1 MTRITLKSFALHAH
15 AEVFRIV
22 ALRARRAPR
31 FGRPHRA
38 RILATLA
45 VMLTLACLT
54 IVNIGCDRKHS
65 PVQPPSPTATTNPT
79 PRIVVLSPA
88 LAIILKDL
96 GLAPAIVGRHAWDL
110 ALDPALPVCG
120 DQSGVDFEALLRV
133 RPTHVVVQWGE
144 RALPQRLVELA
155 KEQGWTLINENP
167 LSLDDI
173 PIVAKHLDHDFEAA
187 IAHEHAKDHADALIA
202 SLVDACGH
210 RVEDATTNPRTPSG
224 TSVWKG
230 RILLLAA
237 TSPPAALGP
246 GSWHYEILSRLGG
259 TNAITSGGPYQTL
272 DAEDVTKLAPDGIV
286 ILQPR
291 GMKDA
296 ATPTRHVAS
305 EFEPADLKK
314 RMGQLADLSVPAIT
328 NGRIALIDDPFA
340 LTPSSSII
348 EVRLRL
354 KAILGAWSR

>member
-1 MTRITLKSFALHAH
+1 
-15 AEVFRIV
+15 
-22 ALRARRAPR
+22 
-31 FGRPHRA
+31 
-38 RILATLA
+38 
-45 VMLTLACLT
+45 MLTLACLA
-54 IVNIGCDRKHS
+54 IVNIGCEKQSTPART
-65 PVQPPSPTATTNPT
+65 PSPKDPPTAAINPT

-144 RALPQRLVELA
+144 RALPPRLVELA

-167 LSLDDI
+167 LALDDI
-173 PIVAKHLDHDFEAA
+173 PSAAKHLEHDFEAA
-187 IAHEHAKDHADALIA
+187 IAHEHAQDHADALIA
-202 SLVDACGH
+202 SLVDACGQ
-210 RVEDATTNPRTPSG
+210 RVEDTTTNPPTPSAPG
-224 TSVWKG
+224 VWQG

-272 DAEDVTKLAPDGIV
+272 DAEDVTTLAPNGIV

-291 GMKDA
+291 GTKDA
-296 ATPTRHVAS
+296 ETPTRNVAS
-305 EFEPADLKK
+305 EFDPVDLKQ
-314 RMGQLADLSVPAIT
+314 RLGLLAGLSIPAIT

-340 LTPSSSII
+340 LAPSSSII

-354 KAILGAWSR
+354 KAILKAWSR